1 MVLRNDFI
9 CLAIT
14 TVLCGGLLLAG
25 CSNRKEEP
33 ESERVVSVD
42 VAPVLNSAI
51 RLKVTADAVL
61 YPLQQAAIIPKTSAP
76 VKKFY
81 ADRGTHVRAGQLLAE
96 LENQDLVGAV
106 MESQAA
112 YEQAEAT
119 YQTAARAT
127 VPQEVQKAE
136 LDVRAATDT
145 LAAQQKIFDSRQEL
159 LKQGAISQKDVDDA
173 RVNLTQ
179 ARNQYEIARQHLEAL
194 QGFGKDQE
202 LKAAAAQRDAAK
214 TRHGIAETQLGYSK
228 ITSPIDGVV
237 TDRPLYAGEMASN
250 STAMITVMDLTQV
263 IARTHIS
270 QQEAAQ
276 LKVGDTANLLPP
288 EGGAPV
294 PGKVTVISPALDP
307 GGTTVEVWIQ
317 AANTGER
324 LKPGTSLRVEAI
336 ARTVPSA
343 LVIPQAAVLT
353 SPSGNTSVIVV
364 DSENKPHKKSV
375 TLGIR
380 EGDNVQVTDGVES
393 GDRVVTA
400 GAFELSKLDE
410 DVLAATK
417 VEVQPPKEEEED
429 EK

>member
-25 CSNRKEEP
+25 CSNRKKEP